1 MSTFAALAALMITA
15 AGDEAPAR
23 AAFIAGQDLF
33 RAGKFEAAVTEFE
46 KAYALKPHASIFF
59 NIARCH
65 EELGHVPAALKA
77 YRTYLL
83 QRPDAADREE
93 VGLSIAALERKL
105 KARNLQQL
113 MVVAEPAGSLV
124 TVDGNALGKT
134 PVFTELG
141 AGDHTLR
148 IEKTGLATISRTFT
162 MSTQKSMQLSYVLQP
177 AGSDVPAVDSPAV
190 SAAEPAHSASEA
202 VRIETTGQVSREYPW
217 RRYAWIPVVAT
228 AAGAGAA
235 AAGFVIA
242 GNSARALDQE
252 LAAQKTVTGQAQ
264 TYARDGQ
271 AGQILAW
278 SGVGLAAAGAVTS
291 ILFLAMSEER
301 AVTASLS
308 IAPGSAGLG
317 LTGVFP

>member
-1 MSTFAALAALMITA
+1 MPTFVALAALVITA

-23 AAFIAGQDLF
+23 AAFISGQELF
-33 RAGKFEAAVTEFE
+33 RAGKFQAAETEFE

-65 EELGHVPAALKA
+65 EELGHFPGALKA

-93 VGLSIAALERKL
+93 VGLSIAALEHKL
-105 KARNLQQL
+105 KARNVQQL

-124 TVDGNALGKT
+124 TIDGSVLGKA
-134 PVFTELG
+134 PVFAEIG
-141 AGDHTLR
+141 PGDHTLR

-177 AGSDVPAVDSPAV
+177 AGSDVPAVDTPVTSD
-190 SAAEPAHSASEA
+190 AAPAHSASEA

-217 RRYAWIPVVAT
+217 RRYAWIPAVAT

-242 GNSARALDQE
+242 GNSARALEQE
-252 LAAQKTVTGQAQ
+252 LAAQKTVTEQAQ
-264 TYARDGQ
+264 TYARNGQ
-271 AGQILAW
+271 AGQIVAW

-301 AVTASLS
+301 AVSPRLS
-308 IAPGSAGLG
+308 IALGSAGLG
-317 LTGVFP
+317 LTGSFP